1 MRLHV
6 IAFAVSAAAAAANYY
21 NGAICR
27 SSLDC
32 LRICKQGDFKV
43 YLDPA
48 GQPQL
53 ECAEGIIEYSRKTCL
68 SRNGRGDENIKL
80 LGGACVRAR
89 GLICE
94 NYCVVP
100 TTTTTTTTRGDLPD
114 RRRFEDECRAMQGI
128 PSTIVGG
135 LTEDQ
140 AKGQESCS
148 WSMETR

>member
-6 IAFAVSAAAAAANYY
+6 LAFAVSAAAAAANYY
-21 NGAICR
+21 NDAICR

-32 LRICKQGDFKV
+32 LRICKHGDFKV
-43 YLDPA
+43 YQDSA

-80 LGGACVRAR
+80 LGGACVGAR

-100 TTTTTTTTRGDLPD
+100 TTMTMLEG
-114 RRRFEDECRAMQGI
+114 RRFEDECRALQGI

-148 WSMETR
+148 WSIETR